1 MGGVD
6 DRSPPQSRVTRTWLE
21 GCMGQ
26 RQVQRRER
34 YSRPKEWLWG
44 VGGHG
49 DPGFP
54 EPKAAMRQE
63 REGREEG

>member
-1 MGGVD
+1 MA
-6 DRSPPQSRVTRTWLE
+6 
-21 GCMGQ
+21 
-26 RQVQRRER
+26 
-34 YSRPKEWLWG
+34 WG